1 MSDSLRIRL
10 AVLLL
15 LVAGWQAVSG
25 GGGLPIPGAT
35 KPTAVTYV
43 YEKDDTT
50 VPNAV
55 LAALDKLNRQGI
67 NAANIDK
74 DIVDGASEVP
84 DQFKVA
90 IAAAKEAGL
99 PALVATTGDRVVRIV
114 KDPKTEEDVLQVAR

>member
-25 GGGLPIPGAT
+25 GSLPIPGAT

-43 YEKDDTT
+43 YEKDETT

-74 DIVDGASEVP
+74 DIVDGAGEVP
-84 DQFKVA
+84 DQFKAA

-99 PALVATTGDRVVRIV
+99 PVLVATAGDRVVRIV
-114 KDPKTEEDVLQVAR
+114 KDPKTEEAVLQVAR